1 VWRKNKR
8 QQASVPVPPA
18 ARDWLDRYLDDE
30 QRGRG
35 RDPGPLFVSAR
46 SGNRRLDRR
55 DVQRMLARVA
65 RQASTQLP
73 DAERMHLHP
82 HQLRHTFL
90 KRHVEKHGVVAA
102 QAASGN
108 VSTKEIF
115 RYAAPSQTE
124 LEEQAADLF

>member
-1 VWRKNKR
+1 
-8 QQASVPVPPA
+8 
-18 ARDWLDRYLDDE
+18 
-30 QRGRG
+30 
-35 RDPGPLFVSAR
+35 
-46 SGNRRLDRR
+46 
-55 DVQRMLARVA
+55 VQRLLARVA
-65 RQASTQLP
+65 RQASAQLP

-90 KRHVEKHGVVAA
+90 KRYVEKYGVVAA

-124 LEEQAADLF
+124 LEQQAAELF